1 LLFGRTIPVEE
12 QFFMESEEETGSA
25 HRVWRDLFEDRYG
38 AGSAERLMAMLER
51 PCVTFARIGAEFG
64 VTRECVRQW
73 HQRLLPDAPRGHE
86 RQQLCREHQL
96 KRRLLQDDLFVGF
109 YRRLRSSVPGQR
121 VTLIPSRAGY
131 RKRTVRIDGHT
142 VALRRARRQKF
153 PSRDSGGI
161 VYWLAAGEPDADF
174 VYYELAGGE
183 FLLVPRQIL
192 QARPATFV
200 DTGYSTYQR
209 FKNTLAA
216 LRAAG
221 IEGGGYRG
229 AGDPP
234 VQDVTT
240 LAALR
245 GESGG

>member
-1 LLFGRTIPVEE
+1 
-12 QFFMESEEETGSA
+12 MEKEETGSA
-25 HRVWRDLFEDRYG
+25 HPLWRGLFEDRYG

-51 PCVTFARIGAEFG
+51 PCVTFARIAAEFG

-73 HQRLLPDAPRGHE
+73 HQRLLPGAPRGHA

-96 KRRLLQDDLFVGF
+96 KRRLLQDGLFLGF

-153 PSRDSGGI
+153 PPRDSGGI
-161 VYWLAAGEPDADF
+161 VYSLAAGEPDADF

-183 FLLVPRQIL
+183 FLLLPRQIL

-200 DTGYSTYQR
+200 DTGYSRYHH

-216 LRAAG
+216 LRAAET
-221 IEGGGYRG
+221 EGEDSGGSE
-229 AGDPP
+229 DPP
-234 VQDVTT
+234 LQDVTT
-240 LAALR
+240 PTAPRA
-245 GESGG
+245 GERRV